1 MVIQKKVCCLQGL
14 PVGGFGVA
22 LGFVTRW
29 LLLGAL
35 FVALSGGCAVKQGPE
50 AEDVGVAP
58 SVLGQE
64 DSGAYPSAEDVFP
77 GFAPFGP
84 RLPLK
89 ELLQRTLREQYY
101 APLNFYSL
109 PPEGFAKTFY
119 LQLRPEEA
127 ILHLAKNVSRFVA
140 DPNGLV
146 VGMSNGDI
154 YIWSKWPCPSVTLPG
169 KGSVGLLA
177 WASGSPY
184 LAASPEGRDG
194 VFLFDIRQCARVALW
209 SPERRFKHIALSP
222 KGAWLGA
229 VDEGHTLW
237 LGKIPETPIEI
248 ARLRYSVL
256 DLAFTPQEGV
266 LMAVDEGGWITLW
279 ATHEKR
285 LLEQFQIPGGPFQRA
300 RFEGARL
307 SLTSREGTVQTWDL
321 RRRVAVTPEKETE
334 RFYLS
339 NGVLRYKT
347 WSKYLVKKVHLG
359 RPSFG
364 VWYSPSLGVV
374 RVKDVDGKERYYSV
388 AEGRQS
394 AVVEA
399 KDWRLVPMDDEYGF
413 SLGEERF
420 QLADPVFQKEHL
432 RLYCR
437 YVPQAGFFLW
447 WKERTRPGDFNPFP
461 NRLPARR
468 NLKKDAPLTWE
479 WLNSPE
485 NLL

>member
-1 MVIQKKVCCLQGL
+1 VVIPKKVGCVKGRADRTL
-14 PVGGFGVA
+14 GVV
-22 LGFVTRW
+22 LGFVGRW
-29 LLLGAL
+29 ALMGVLLLGVL
-35 FVALSGGCAVKQGPE
+35 GGCAARQGPE
-50 AEDVGVAP
+50 TGDVGTGAP
-58 SVLGQE
+58 ALGQK
-64 DSGAYPSAEDVFP
+64 DSGAYPRAEDVFP
-77 GFAPFGP
+77 GFEPFGP

-89 ELLQRTLREQYY
+89 DLLQRTLREQYY
-101 APLNFYSL
+101 APMNLYSL

-119 LQLRPEEA
+119 IQLRPEEA
-127 ILHLAKNVSRFVA
+127 VLHLAKNVSRFVA
-140 DPNGLV
+140 DPNGLA
-146 VGMSNGDI
+146 VGMSNGAI
-154 YIWSKWPCPSVTLPG
+154 YLWSKWPCPSVTLPG
-169 KGSVGLLA
+169 KGHVGLLA

-194 VFLFDIRQCARVALW
+194 VFLFDIRQCVRVALW
-209 SPERRFKHIALSP
+209 SPERRFKHIAVSS

-237 LGKIPETPIEI
+237 LGKTPETPTDI
-248 ARLRYSVL
+248 ARLRYGVL

-285 LLEQFQIPGGPFQRA
+285 LLEQFQVPGGPFRQA

-321 RRRVAVTPEKETE
+321 RRRVAVTPEKEAE

-339 NGVLRYKT
+339 DGVLRYRT
-347 WSKYLVKKVHLG
+347 WSKYLMKKIHLG
-359 RPSFG
+359 GPSLR
-364 VWYSPSLGVV
+364 VWHSPSLGVV
-374 RVKDVDGKERYYSV
+374 RVKDIDGKERYYS
-388 AEGRQS
+388 ATAGRQS
-394 AVVEA
+394 SVVET
-399 KDWRLVPMDDEYGF
+399 KDWRPVVMDDEYGF

-468 NLKKDAPLTWE
+468 NLKEDAPLTWE
-479 WLNSPE
+479 WMNSPE
-485 NLL
+485 DLL